1 MAQGVAALTIDL
13 LTRRI
18 ANGEKAQ
25 VEDEFQR
32 LSMALT
38 VNSTQTQDLK
48 VDQNPEEIY
57 ALMNMYA
64 VALGYTDP
72 SVFVQG

>member
-1 MAQGVAALTIDL
+1 MAEGVALLTIDIL
-13 LTRRI
+13 KRRI

-38 VNSTQTQDLK
+38 VKSTQTQDLK
-48 VDQNPEEIY
+48 VEQNPDEIY
-57 ALMNMYA
+57 ALMNMYNI
-64 VALGYTDP
+64 ALGGKPP